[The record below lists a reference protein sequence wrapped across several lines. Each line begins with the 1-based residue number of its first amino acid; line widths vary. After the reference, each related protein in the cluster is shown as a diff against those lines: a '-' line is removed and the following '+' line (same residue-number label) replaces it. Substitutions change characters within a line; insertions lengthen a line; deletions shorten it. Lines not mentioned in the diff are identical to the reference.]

1 MTKPLPSAVALLLLG
16 FAGMITLIV
25 IELLRAVTAQPIDA
39 SLIPPAWMLAT
50 LLCIAALPVI
60 LLTLWTAAAA
70 RWTAFAIALLLA
82 VFHVAHVVEHAVL
95 ADFTVGALILVT
107 MFIPSAAA
115 TWRLWQARD
124 GE

>member
-25 IELLRAVTAQPIDA
+25 IELLRGLGPQPPDA
-39 SLIPPAWMLAT
+39 PMPPAGMLVT

-60 LLTLWTAAAA
+60 LLTLSTAAAA

-95 ADFTVGALILVT
+95 ADFAVGGLILVT
-107 MFIPSAAA
+107 MFGPSAVA